1 MFLLLPLLLHCHNI
15 LSIYA
20 ILYQLLYCHT
30 ILSIYTILYQ
40 LLYYLD
46 LTPKKR
52 DDAAIVVSMDGWDG
66 GVTTIYFAPDQTD
79 EAPPAQ
85 FYFKV
90 REEGGGWGVEV

>member
-1 MFLLLPLLLHCHNI
+1 MGLI
-15 LSIYA
+15 VRYSIPTS
-20 ILYQLLYCHT
+20 ILLYYHTILLYYHT

-46 LTPKKR
+46 FTPKKR